1 MKHPDHLDPSKG
13 EDKRLAEALAL
24 NEPLACAYYLKE
36 DLLHIWL
43 QPNKELA
50 KAALDEWIKKAK
62 ASGINVLMKFA
73 NTLAGYKSGILAYY
87 DFRISSAA
95 LEGTNNKIKTMK
107 KMAYG
112 FRDLQF
118 FKLKIMALHEV
129 RFGRMNQFFEVSAT
143 TIPVHAGDTLRG
155 PGISRRQASLHW
167 LHYGEN
173 RWLHY
178 ADH

>member
-1 MKHPDHLDPSKG
+1 MIKLFNDKLSDLRRDLYRELKDQLHKDVLKGTRWLLLKHPDHLDPSKG
-13 EDKRLAEALAL
+13 EDKLLAEALAL

-36 DLLHIWL
+36 DLRHIRL
-43 QPNKELA
+43 QPNKEQA

-95 LEGTNNKIKTMK
+95 LEGTNNNIKTMK

-112 FRDLQF
+112 FRDLQS
-118 FKLKIMALHEV
+118 FKLKIMALHE
-129 RFGRMNQFFEVSAT
+129 T
-143 TIPVHAGDTLRG
+143 K
-155 PGISRRQASLHW
+155 
-167 LHYGEN
+167 
-173 RWLHY
+173 Y
-178 ADH
+178 ALVG